1 MPVDDCFFFSLAKKW
16 VLITD
21 KRLSQQRPY
30 KHEIKSILTV
40 STTVT
45 ILSFFSTSV
54 SNKQLNRQVEK
65 IGCKNVW
72 SWDLRK
78 WLPLNYDETNDVA
91 IVIRIRK
98 RWNILIGAPVLE
110 QLQFFPPIA
119 HRLFLCLCKWRVL
132 SNGNI
137 CFIKRGMGNRKQQ
150 NWYIPF
156 SRAIRESKNDANM
169 QIKLG
174 YQLRNSIQSYH
185 SRANVFIKLTDW

>member
-1 MPVDDCFFFSLAKKW
+1 MPVDDCFFSLAKKW

-110 QLQFFPPIA
+110 QLQFFPQLLIDCSCVYVNDEYWA
-119 HRLFLCLCKWRVL
+119 TDTFVL
-132 SNGNI
+132 SKEAWTIENNKI
-137 CFIKRGMGNRKQQ
+137 DIFLFRVRYANRKMTQTYRL
-150 NWYIPF
+150 N
-156 SRAIRESKNDANM
+156 
-169 QIKLG
+169 
-174 YQLRNSIQSYH
+174 
-185 SRANVFIKLTDW
+185 